1 MEDIIKFNEPQ
12 RFTLMDGDIET
23 EFEIVPLLVEDMPLL
38 LDFIELKDEF
48 DKLKEAAPEEG
59 EKKTQNR
66 QVQRFM
72 FEQML
77 PMAEEIVKKGL
88 ILKSKP
94 DETINI
100 PRRYRSFP
108 KLMEITTL
116 IMDAT
121 GDDGAD
127 RTLQAAKKKAKD
139 KRTPKPKKPKANK
152 KSS

>member
-1 MEDIIKFNEPQ
+1 MVDILQFNEPQ
-12 RFTLMDGDIET
+12 NFTLMDNGEET
-23 EFEIVPLLVEDMPLL
+23 EYEIVPLLVEDMPLI

-48 DKLKEAAPEEG
+48 DKLKEEAPE
-59 EKKTQNR
+59 KKKDKTKNR
-66 QVQRFM
+66 KVQRFM

-77 PMAEEIVKKGL
+77 PKAEEIVKKGL
-88 ILKSKP
+88 IKKGEP
-94 DETINI
+94 DTTINI

-108 KLMEITTL
+108 KLMEIVNL

-127 RTLQAAKKKAKD
+127 RTLKAAKKKAKA
-139 KRTPKPKKPKANK
+139 KRTPKPNK